1 MFKRWRRQR
10 ILARHSIPDEQWAAR
25 WDAPKDPKRYYSLR
39 HVITADGILLRSF
52 DNWYSYQQGLA
63 IVANPRLAA
72 EIRNSQPFYAVE
84 FHAAGHDLGA
94 QLAGQAPAFPRFGS
108 ALGN

>member
-1 MFKRWRRQR
+1 MRGVRDSGDVDYEMQ
-10 ILARHSIPDEQWAAR
+10 LAGMNA
-25 WDAPKDPKRYYSLR
+25 
-39 HVITADGILLRSF
+39 G
-52 DNWYSYQQGLA
+52 
-63 IVANPRLAA
+63 LAA